1 VSSELVAEFE
11 KRFAGGPAIHG
22 KLRLPA
28 DRFHVTVLL
37 GPSGSGKTT
46 VLRALAGLE
55 RPDSGSI
62 SFRGQSWFAADAGIC
77 LSPQDRDVGFHFQE
91 YALFPHLTVAQ
102 NIGYGL
108 KHLPAE
114 EAAKVVAQLLQHFQ
128 LGELAARYPHQTS
141 GGQQQRIA
149 LARALA
155 RRPRLLLLDEPLSA
169 LDTDLRNEL
178 RPRLRGWLAAFAIP
192 VILVTHDRA
201 EAAALGDQV
210 VVMEA
215 GQMKQV
221 GNAAAGFGS
230 MKT

>member
-1 VSSELVAEFE
+1 VSSELVADFE
-11 KRFAGGPAIHG
+11 KRFARGPTIQG

-62 SFRGQSWFAADAGIC
+62 TFRGQSWFAAAEGAF
-77 LSPQDRDVGFHFQE
+77 LSPQQRDVGFHFQE

-108 KHLPAE
+108 THLSRSE
-114 EAAKVVAQLLQHFQ
+114 STKVVAQLLEHFQ
-128 LGELAARYPHQTS
+128 LVELAARYPHQTS

-169 LDTDLRNEL
+169 LDSEL
-178 RPRLRGWLAAFAIP
+178 RDELRARLREWLAGFAIP

-201 EAAALGDQV
+201 EAAVLGDQI
-210 VVMEA
+210 VVME
-215 GQMKQV
+215 GGKVLPTRSPQDV
-221 GNAAAGFGS
+221 LDS
-230 MKT
+230 PS